1 MQRKGMHSRVV
12 HLAWTRFQRRQ
23 VSMAGSLG
31 FDVIFFPLSLRW
43 RWLKPLEYLLKALQ
57 TLAFLL
63 RCNPEEIWVQV
74 PPVPL
79 LNVVLLYRFIRGG
92 QVRVVGDCHNSML
105 RPPWSVW
112 PGAIAA
118 LNRCDLVIVHNE
130 AVLDTV
136 IQLGVKRELAN
147 VLEDAP
153 ASFRDGGTVQGR
165 GGARILF
172 PASFSEDEPIDELIA
187 AARIA
192 GEITFS
198 VTGNPERAR
207 GRFDLSNLP
216 SNVEL
221 TGYLPLADFEHRL
234 LEADVILALTR
245 HEGIQ
250 LSVCNEA
257 VGAAKP
263 MVLSDTVILRT
274 LFGAVAV
281 MADSSRPHE
290 IARGCREAIARAP
303 ELSQKTAEFRAM
315 RRRSWEDGQ
324 ARMIIKR
331 LGR

>member
-1 MQRKGMHSRVV
+1 MKSMHSRIV

-23 VSMAGSLG
+23 VSMSDSLG
-31 FDVIFFPLSLRW
+31 FEVKFFRLSFSI
-43 RWLKPLEYLLKALQ
+43 RWLKPFEYLIKSVQ
-57 TLAFLL
+57 TLVFLFQ
-63 RCNPEEIWVQV
+63 CKPEEIWIQV

-79 LNVVLLYRFIRGG
+79 LNVVLLYKFIRNG

-105 RPPWSVW
+105 RRPWSVW

-118 LNRCDLVIVHNE
+118 LNRCDLVLVHNE
-130 AVLDTV
+130 AVVDTV
-136 IQLGVKRELAN
+136 CNLGVKRELVS

-153 ASFRDGGTVQGR
+153 ATFGGDVTFKGCV
-165 GGARILF
+165 GARILF

-187 AARIA
+187 AAKMA
-192 GEITFS
+192 SEITFS

-207 GRFDLSNLP
+207 GRFDLSKLP

-221 TGYLPLADFEHRL
+221 TGYLPLAEFERRL

-263 MVLSDTVILRT
+263 MVLSDTAILRR

-281 MADSSRPHE
+281 MIDSSRPHE
-290 IARGCREAIARAP
+290 IACGCRDAIARAP
-303 ELSQKTAEFRAM
+303 ELSRKTAEFRAI

-324 ARMIIKR
+324 ARSVIKR
-331 LGR
+331 LRR